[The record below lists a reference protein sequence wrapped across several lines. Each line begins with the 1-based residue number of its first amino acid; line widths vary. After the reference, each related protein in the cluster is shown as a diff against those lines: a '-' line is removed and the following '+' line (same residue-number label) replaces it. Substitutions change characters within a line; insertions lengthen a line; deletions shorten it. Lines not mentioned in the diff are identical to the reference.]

1 MDLNYIKPGAF
12 LVSLK
17 TTEREFRENSRH
29 LISLVL
35 ELVDNFNPVGDW
47 IHSQLKRIYEEEGKY
62 Y

>member
-12 LVSLK
+12 LLSLK
-17 TTEREFRENSRH
+17 TIEQEFRENSRH